1 LDTRIVHEMGARRD
15 HPGRTN
21 DRQYVR
27 CLTCGGEHMIYR
39 KDRKYSKPVVECVN
53 GERFRTMKE
62 VVIPG
67 GMDICPTCVK
77 RAEAE
82 YRTMT

>member
-1 LDTRIVHEMGARRD
+1 
-15 HPGRTN
+15 
-21 DRQYVR
+21 
-27 CLTCGGEHMIYR
+27 MIYR
-39 KDRKYSKPVVECVN
+39 KDRTYNKPVVECVN
-53 GERFRTMKE
+53 GERFRTMKQ

>member
-1 LDTRIVHEMGARRD
+1 
-15 HPGRTN
+15 
-21 DRQYVR
+21 
-27 CLTCGGEHMIYR
+27 MIYR
-39 KDRKYSKPVVECVN
+39 KGRTYTRPVVECIA
-53 GERFRTMKE
+53 GERFRTMKQ